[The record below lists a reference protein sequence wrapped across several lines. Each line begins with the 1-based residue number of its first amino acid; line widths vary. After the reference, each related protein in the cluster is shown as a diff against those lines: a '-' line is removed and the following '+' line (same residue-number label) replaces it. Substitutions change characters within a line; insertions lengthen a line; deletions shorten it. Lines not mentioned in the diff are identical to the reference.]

1 VVVGLDLDV
10 FGKLALEKKEKVQ
23 RLKKKEE
30 DLAAKQAE

>member
-1 VVVGLDLDV
+1 VVGLDLDV